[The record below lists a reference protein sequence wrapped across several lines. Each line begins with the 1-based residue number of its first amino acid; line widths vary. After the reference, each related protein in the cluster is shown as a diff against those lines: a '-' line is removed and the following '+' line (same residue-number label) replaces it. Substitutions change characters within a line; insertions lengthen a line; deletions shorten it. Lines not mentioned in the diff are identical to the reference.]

1 MKGSLFVKGLLL
13 PGNNY
18 PCHNENPPNTK
29 FITSSAVNPLPLF
42 FFPKLMFSEFSTMP
56 AIQKHMRSKLVSLV
70 FTITSG
76 RRVNGGKNEKRT
88 ATQVIVH
95 MFRLSL
101 VFVLSHFLD
110 VLNSKTHTRIWWNC
124 LFFVVNV

>member
-1 MKGSLFVKGLLL
+1 
-13 PGNNY
+13 
-18 PCHNENPPNTK
+18 
-29 FITSSAVNPLPLF
+29 
-42 FFPKLMFSEFSTMP
+42 MP
-56 AIQKHMRSKLVSLV
+56 TIQKGMRSKLVSLV

-76 RRVNGGKNEKRT
+76 HSVNGGKNEKRT

-110 VLNSKTHTRIWWNC
+110 VLNSKIHIGIHTHIWWNS
-124 LFFVVNV
+124 LFSVVNV